1 MRRHPAHV
9 VAGLLLGA
17 VLAVAVVLL
26 RSEPAA
32 AHAELVATDPPSGG
46 SVDDAPTAIVLR
58 FSERVSA
65 SEDAVRL
72 HDASGARIPLGP
84 TVSDG
89 ATVRAEPGEPLAESA
104 YVVTWRVT
112 SEDGHPIAGSFV
124 FAVGAASVSDV
135 DPAVGP
141 DDAWWEVLGW
151 FARAVATVGLL
162 VAAGLTTAVLA
173 GMETTRGLFGLRTC
187 AAAAAIVASLLGIP
201 VQAALQTGGG
211 LGALGRE
218 GALADALGGGVGWSL
233 LVLVCGLGVLALAD
247 PVGGRWHRWASS
259 VGVLAVAA
267 APALTGHT
275 RSTHPEALL
284 ALVDALHVL
293 AAAVWVGALVA
304 LVAVVPRGSTTA
316 FPRTSVRLAV
326 GGVASATT
334 AGLVLGWSQ
343 VEAFSALW
351 STRYG
356 GLLLGKT
363 ALVAAA
369 VGIGRWNR
377 RRGSRRWLTTEV
389 LLLAGVVGITAVLVQ
404 EPPPRSA
411 APATAPAVI
420 AAFGEGTVEVV
431 AEPSSSGEPVLGF
444 AFASKNDAI
453 DDRWV
458 EVVTRLSRP
467 DLGIEG
473 LRAVASRE
481 GPGVWRTSPVRLPV
495 AGTWTIELFAGTA
508 DGAVVTALV
517 DLELEVEVG

>member
-1 MRRHPAHV
+1 MRRRPARV
-9 VAGLLLGA
+9 VAGLVLGV
-17 VLAVAVVLL
+17 VLAVALVLV

-46 SVDDAPTAIVLR
+46 SVADAPTVIVLR

-65 SEDAVRL
+65 SEDAIRL
-72 HDASGARIPLGP
+72 HDASGARIALGP

-89 ATVRAEPGEPLAESA
+89 AAVRAEPGGPLAESA

-124 FAVGAASVSDV
+124 FAVGAASVSNL

-141 DDAWWEVLGW
+141 DDPWWEVLGW
-151 FARAVATVGLL
+151 FARAVATGALL
-162 VAAGLTTAVLA
+162 VATGLTSAALL
-173 GMETTRGLFGLRTC
+173 GMETTRGLLGLRRG
-187 AAAAAIVASLLGIP
+187 AAAAAIVASVLGIP

-211 LGALGRE
+211 LGALSRE
-218 GALADALGGGVGWSL
+218 GALADALGGGIGWSL

-247 PVGGRWHRWASS
+247 PVGGLGHRSASLF
-259 VGVLAVAA
+259 GVLAVAV

-275 RSTHPEALL
+275 RSTDPEALL

-293 AAAVWVGALVA
+293 AAAAWVGALAALLAVA
-304 LVAVVPRGSTTA
+304 PRGSTTA

-326 GGVASATT
+326 GGVACATS

-356 GLLLGKT
+356 GLLLAKT
-363 ALVAAA
+363 AFVAAA

-377 RRGSRRWLTTEV
+377 RRGSRRWLATEV

-411 APATAPAVI
+411 APAAAPAVI
-420 AAFGEGTVEVV
+420 AALGDGTVEVTT
-431 AEPSSSGEPVLGF
+431 EPSSSGEPVLGF
-444 AFASKNDAI
+444 AFSTEDGEI

-458 EVVTRLSRP
+458 EVVARLSRP

-473 LRAVASRE
+473 LRVVASRE
-481 GPGVWRTSPVRLPV
+481 GPGAWWTSPVRVPV

-508 DGAVVTALV
+508 DGTVVTTLV
-517 DLELEVEVG
+517 EVELDVGDG